1 MKLILENWNKF
12 INEAEE
18 TGAQKN
24 IFVLV
29 GPPSTGKSHWREQTF
44 KGKDPPY
51 VINRDDIAT
60 AVAGTMGWTY
70 DDLFVGPAA
79 VPPPGGIQ
87 VDESGV
93 PLPPPANVHGKY
105 GTVKK
110 SPSYMTWQPLSYD
123 KVVEANNK
131 VHSIFTD
138 RVAGAQSS
146 DKDIVVDM
154 TNMNADARKGA
165 LSAIEGADA
174 GAYRKIA
181 VVFKFEGAEE
191 LIKAVAEKRRIAA
204 EKEGESKTIPPEVF
218 DRMFKAFQT
227 VDPGEGFDEVVSVDN
242 IEGLQQYLDE
252 PEQQSMQA
260 EPEPAQI

>member
-1 MKLILENWNKF
+1 MCAGEKKNQMVERKMKLILENWNKF

-29 GPPSTGKSHWREQTF
+29 GPPSTGKSHWKDEAF
-44 KGKDPPY
+44 AGKEEPY

-60 AVAGTMGWTY
+60 DVASSMGWTY
-70 DDLFVGPAA
+70 DDMF
-79 VPPPGGIQ
+79 VPPEEEAQEGDT
-87 VDESGV
+87 DE
-93 PLPPPANVHGKY
+93 KY
-105 GTVKK
+105 GTVVK
-110 SPSYMTWQPLSYD
+110 SPAYMTWQPLSYD

-138 RVAGAQSS
+138 RVAAARPSG
-146 DKDIVVDM
+146 KDIVVDM
-154 TNMNADARKGA
+154 TNMNAGAREGA
-165 LSAIEGADA
+165 LSAIEGAVA

-191 LIKAVAEKRRIAA
+191 IIKAVAAKRAA
-204 EKEGESKTIPPEVF
+204 KAKERGESKTIPPEVF

-260 EPEPAQI
+260 EPAPAQI

>member
-105 GTVKK
+105 GT
-110 SPSYMTWQPLSYD
+110 
-123 KVVEANNK
+123 
-131 VHSIFTD
+131 
-138 RVAGAQSS
+138 
-146 DKDIVVDM
+146 
-154 TNMNADARKGA
+154 
-165 LSAIEGADA
+165 EGADA